1 MKIRLDRYIS
11 NNSNYSR
18 KETHNIIR
26 KQKVYVNNEYINDPK
41 HKINTDDAVKVN
53 DVLIE
58 NSKTYLAFNKPKGY
72 ICSNTSNRDGISIF
86 ELIPDYDPNKFHII
100 GRLDKDTTGLL
111 VITNDG
117 DFTHF
122 IKKPNSNIEKEYE
135 VELEKELTNDML
147 NIISK
152 PITFDNKILKPF
164 IIKNVN
170 HNKLNI
176 ILVEGKYHQIK
187 RIFQICNNKV
197 IKLNRIRIA
206 NLYLNDLNISLGQYK
221 KITKNDIIK

>member
-18 KETHNIIR
+18 KETQNIIR
-26 KQKVYVNNEYINDPK
+26 KQKVYVNNECINDPQY
-41 HKINTDDAVKVN
+41 KININDIVKVN
-53 DVLIE
+53 DTVID
-58 NSKTYLAFNKPKGY
+58 NSKIYLAFNKPKGY
-72 ICSNTSNRDGISIF
+72 ICSNISNKDGPSIF
-86 ELIPDYDPNKFHII
+86 ELIPEYNSNKFHII

-111 VITNDG
+111 IITNDG

-135 VELEKELTNDML
+135 VELEKELTDDMI

-152 PITFDNKILKPF
+152 PIIFDNKRLKPF
-164 IIKNVN
+164 IIKNIK

-176 ILVEGKYHQIK
+176 VLVEGKYHQIK

-206 NLYLNDLNISLGQYK
+206 SLHLNDLNINFGQYK